1 MNGFSRYNPKIT
13 ISYFLIVIGITMVSD
28 NIFIILSSLVFSSIL
43 FFLINKG
50 EHDNTF
56 LSMLFFVVLI
66 IPFNLLFSILS
77 RSEFELKEVFLIAL
91 KNSMV
96 LFSALIWFS
105 VSNKINTQ
113 EKLKYVFSF
122 SNSLSII
129 MGMAIGLLPELYKK
143 RKHIKESRIA
153 IGKNKESQFEEIKEE
168 FSILSSWAIE
178 RGIGISDYMK
188 AKGFGLTNRS
198 HYSMYEF
205 KIKDIIFSIVNVGLL
220 LFAVILFISHK
231 GHIGNIIL
239 FIVFSEPAIIEF
251 VGEVRWNILKSKI

>member
-96 LFSALIWFS
+96 LRRRYFD
-105 VSNKINTQ
+105 
-113 EKLKYVFSF
+113 E
-122 SNSLSII
+122 
-129 MGMAIGLLPELYKK
+129 
-143 RKHIKESRIA
+143 
-153 IGKNKESQFEEIKEE
+153 
-168 FSILSSWAIE
+168 
-178 RGIGISDYMK
+178 
-188 AKGFGLTNRS
+188 
-198 HYSMYEF
+198 
-205 KIKDIIFSIVNVGLL
+205 
-220 LFAVILFISHK
+220 
-231 GHIGNIIL
+231 
-239 FIVFSEPAIIEF
+239 
-251 VGEVRWNILKSKI
+251 